1 MNAVVMQKH
10 EAAPVPPSSTSLTT
24 TPSQLLA
31 MAVQQG
37 ADLDRL
43 ERLMDLQQKW
53 EANEARKQFAAALAA
68 FKSEALEL
76 LKTKQVEF
84 TTRDGDTTRYRH
96 AELAVAASVA
106 GAALAKHNLS
116 FRWDVHQGDGKV
128 TVDCILMHSAG
139 HSERVTMTASPD
151 ASGKKNAIQQVAST
165 VTYLE
170 RYTLLAITGM
180 AAKDTDDDA
189 EGAYGDDPP
198 PAPPSTEPAPRAEW
212 PDEAFAHQLERA
224 RPAIES
230 GKRKP
235 ADVIAMLETKGL
247 LTEAQRAAIFDYAP
261 VEQEK
266 GR

>member
-1 MNAVVMQKH
+1 MNAVVMH
-10 EAAPVPPSSTSLTT
+10 EHNPMPPPATATTMT
-24 TPSQLLA
+24 TPVQLLT

-53 EANEARKQFAAALAA
+53 ESNEARKAYAAALAA
-68 FKSEALEL
+68 FKSEALDL
-76 LKTKQVEF
+76 LKTRQVEF

-96 AELAVAASVA
+96 AELAVAASIA

-116 FRWDVHQGDGKV
+116 FRWDIHQADGKV

-139 HSERVTMTASPD
+139 HSEKVTMTASPD

-170 RYTLLAITGM
+170 RYTLLAATGM

-189 EGAYGDDPP
+189 RQAYGEAAPVQAAELPMYPDDKFRVNLPKWVD
-198 PAPPSTEPAPRAEW
+198 AIKAGKKTV
-212 PDEAFAHQLERA
+212 DEIVAMVQTKGRLSEVQRCAIA
-224 RPAIES
+224 DGAAIE
-230 GKRKP
+230 
-235 ADVIAMLETKGL
+235 TK
-247 LTEAQRAAIFDYAP
+247 ENAA
-261 VEQEK
+261 
-266 GR
+266 